1 MIRAG
6 AKHLSMTITRGKF
19 EQLVDSLLNRT
30 RQPCKDCLKDAGISQ
45 SEVTEVLLVGGM
57 TRMPKVGRTPCIDES
72 MLNPHML
79 PRHMQRCTID
89 MVTLCLMPAVRMMLM
104 VAMSVHAICASSHRR

>member
-1 MIRAG
+1 MIGAG

-57 TRMPKVGRTPCIDES
+57 TRMPKVGCAPRRREHATVKQH
-72 MLNPHML
+72 PHV
-79 PRHMQRCTID
+79 HCTGI
-89 MVTLCLMPAVRMMLM
+89 M
-104 VAMSVHAICASSHRR
+104 

>member
-1 MIRAG
+1 MSLLGTVPHISGWLSATSCIFGAG

-57 TRMPKVGRTPCIDES
+57 TRMPKVGRTP
-72 MLNPHML
+72 
-79 PRHMQRCTID
+79 RT
-89 MVTLCLMPAVRMMLM
+89 
-104 VAMSVHAICASSHRR
+104 

>member
-1 MIRAG
+1 MIGAG

-57 TRMPKVGRTPCIDES
+57 TRMPKVGCA
-72 MLNPHML
+72 
-79 PRHMQRCTID
+79 PR
-89 MVTLCLMPAVRMMLM
+89 
-104 VAMSVHAICASSHRR
+104 